1 MLWRTRLTAPLLLA
15 CTWSAA
21 AQQESASW
29 QSVLRNA
36 GGQPVSSA
44 TVVLVNPQR
53 RWEALTGVDGK
64 FRFTGLAAGRYA
76 VEVRQGKRST
86 RSASSIEIRGG
97 EQIETGLQL
106 ASDREL
112 LLVPEAAATAKTSAT
127 GGERLSSRDVSG
139 LPLNGRDF
147 SQLLLLAS
155 GTQTDTNGANNFTQ
169 QFAVNGQRGTA
180 AVFSIDGID
189 ATDPEM
195 GGASFSNFNVDA
207 IQEIRSNSGVMPAEI
222 GHGAATF
229 TDVITKSGSDQ
240 VHGAIFEFVRNAAF
254 DARNFFDRRSIAN
267 PGRLPP
273 FVRNEF
279 GFTNGGPVV
288 IPGVYDGRG
297 RTFYFGQYQGFRQI
311 LGTTQVIPVPT
322 PGERRGLDTTA
333 FSGDTLL
340 VPVNPQIAAV
350 MSRYP
355 LPNDPQGPYG
365 ARTYATSSKVGT
377 FTDQFSVRI
386 DHRISSKGQLF
397 ARFNFNN
404 VDGPLTNPSQTA
416 VDPSFAIRFLD
427 RQRNFGLTYTRN
439 VSAHLT
445 LESAIGYE
453 RTTPLFAPVNHVQP
467 ALTFDDGLYEAFNAP
482 GGTVAGVYGNVF
494 QARQNVVYVHGSH
507 SFKAG
512 FEARA
517 NRDTAVFGLSPN
529 GDYTFGGG
537 TAYSPVEIPSRSG
550 LHNIQAGDPLPDALT
565 GFLTGTPFSYQIS
578 IAPSQ
583 FPQGDHIGWSAIHR
597 EAYSAYFQDTWKA
610 TPKLSVSYGLRYEVT
625 TPLREP
631 TDRASGPAFLPTSSG
646 IREALLVNLQ
656 PTYHTDWSG
665 WGPRLSLEWS
675 ATSHLLW
682 HVSGSIVT
690 ILPTLFQTNFDTG
703 GAPFVITTY
712 LSAAP
717 SSPVAFENAVSKF
730 NLPTL
735 YTPQGAPVFATGRST
750 DVPRNT
756 EIDVQRFENDL
767 AAVTSGHQIRPLTVF
782 GNDQNFRNGYMATY
796 TAGFDQDFSDLKLS
810 AAYVATVGVGL
821 AGLYY
826 PNSYGGAAPAFAPFT
841 TFDSAGRVLGGYG
854 PEFILTNRSH
864 SSFHSLQT
872 GLQKTSARFG
882 LGFQASYTFS
892 KALDDDS
899 SVLGG
904 FANGSSGTLQG
915 TAAQNPWNLRADKG
929 PSTFDVTHVGTLS
942 LVQDLPFDRWLR
954 PSGVRALFSGWQ
966 LFGTMTLSSGLP
978 FTIYSGIQQT
988 GVGADSAD
996 RPDQTGR
1003 PVLSTSRT
1011 VREDYFGLGA
1021 ANGSFFSIPINV
1033 PGGTGPNHGRFGT
1046 LGRDTFRGP
1055 AFHNF
1060 DVSLI
1065 KETPLPRERFKVQF
1079 RAEIFNVFNLVNFG
1093 LPANILLGPGFGVI
1107 NRTSG
1112 TSRQIQLSLKLLY

>member
-1 MLWRTRLTAPLLLA
+1 M
-15 CTWSAA
+15 
-21 AQQESASW
+21 
-29 QSVLRNA
+29 
-36 GGQPVSSA
+36 GSA
-44 TVVLVNPQR
+44 TIVLDSTQR
-53 RWEALTGVDGK
+53 RWKATTSADGK
-64 FRFTGLAAGRYA
+64 FRFAELTAGSYT
-76 VEVRQGKRST
+76 VEVRQGKHGARS
-86 RSASSIEIRGG
+86 RSPIEIRAG

-106 ASDREL
+106 TSQREL
-112 LLVPEAAATAKTSAT
+112 MLVPHQAETTKTSAT
-127 GGERLSSRDVSG
+127 GGEHLSSRDVSG

-207 IQEIRSNSGVMPAEI
+207 IQELRSNSGVMPAEI
-222 GHGAATF
+222 GHGAASF
-229 TDVITKSGSDQ
+229 IDVITKSGSDQ
-240 VHGAIFEFVRNAAF
+240 VHGAIFEFVRNATF
-254 DARNFFDRRSIAN
+254 DARNFFDRRSVAN

-297 RTFYFGQYQGFRQI
+297 RTFYFGQYQSFRQI

-322 PGERRGLDTTA
+322 SGERRGLDSTA
-333 FSGDTLL
+333 FPGDTLL

-350 MSRYP
+350 MARYP

-365 ARTYATSSKVGT
+365 ARTYATSSKVST
-377 FTDQFSVRI
+377 FADQFSVRI
-386 DHRISSKGQLF
+386 DHRISGKGQLF

-416 VDPSFAIRFLD
+416 LDPSFAIRFLD

-453 RTTPLFAPVNHVQP
+453 RTTPLFPTVNRVQP

-482 GGTVAGVYGNVF
+482 GGTMAGTYGNVF
-494 QARQNVVYVHGSH
+494 QARQNVIYVHGSH

-512 FEARA
+512 FEVRA
-517 NRDTAVFGLSPN
+517 NRDTSVLGLSPN

-537 TAYSPVEIPSRSG
+537 TAYSPVEILSRSG

-583 FPQGDHIGWSAIHR
+583 FPQGDHIGWSGIHR

-610 TPKLSVSYGLRYEVT
+610 TSKLSVSYGLRYEVT

-631 TDRASGPAFLPTSSG
+631 TDRASGPAFLPSAG
-646 IREALLVNLQ
+646 GFREALLVNLQ
-656 PTYHTDWSG
+656 PTYHADWNG
-665 WGPRLSLEWS
+665 WGPRLSLEWG

-712 LSAAP
+712 LSAAHG
-717 SSPVAFENAVSKF
+717 SPVAFENAVSQF

-735 YTPQGAPVFATGRST
+735 YTPQGGPVFATGRST
-750 DVPRNT
+750 DVARNT
-756 EIDVQRFENDL
+756 EIDVQRFENDM
-767 AAVTSGHQIRPLTVF
+767 AAAAPGHQVRPLTVS
-782 GNDQNFRNGYMATY
+782 GNDQNFHNGYMATY

-810 AAYVATVGVGL
+810 AAYVATIGVGL

-841 TFDSAGRVLGGYG
+841 SFDTAGRVLGGYG

-864 SSFHSLQT
+864 STFHSLQM

-904 FANGSSGTLQG
+904 FSNGSSGTLQG
-915 TAAQNPWNLRADKG
+915 TAAQNPWNIRAEKG

-942 LVQDLPFDRWLR
+942 LVQDLPFDRWLGA
-954 PSGVRALFSGWQ
+954 SGVRPLVAGWQ
-966 LFGTMTLSSGLP
+966 LFSTMTLSSGQP
-978 FTIYSGIQQT
+978 FAIYSGIQQT

-996 RPDQTGR
+996 RPDQIGR
-1003 PVLSTSRT
+1003 PVLSTGRT

-1033 PGGTGPNHGRFGT
+1033 PGGTGPNNGRFGS

-1055 AFHNF
+1055 AFHNV

-1065 KETPLPRERFKVQF
+1065 KETPLSRERIKVQF
-1079 RAEIFNVFNLVNFG
+1079 RAEVFNVFNLVNFG